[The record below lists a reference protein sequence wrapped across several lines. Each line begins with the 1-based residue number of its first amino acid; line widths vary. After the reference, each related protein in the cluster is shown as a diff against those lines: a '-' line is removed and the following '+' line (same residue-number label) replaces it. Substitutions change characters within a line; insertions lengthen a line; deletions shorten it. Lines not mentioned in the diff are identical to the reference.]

1 MNLLH
6 IILLFF
12 VSMLGT
18 WLIYRRV
25 HQIAVMK
32 NIVDCPDARKL
43 QKEPVPVLGGL
54 SVFFGIIVALMVCQI
69 FFGTSGLLSLLGLMV
84 IMLCVGTVDDIL
96 SLSPT
101 VRFVIEVAIMFAY
114 IFASGASINDFHGL
128 WGIGIL
134 SPYVAVPL
142 TVVAGVGIIN
152 AINMIDGVDGLMS
165 GYGIVIMCV
174 FGIFFSKVGDVNMS
188 LTAFI
193 AAGALIPFFL
203 HNVFGKKSKMFLGDG
218 GSLMIGT
225 IFAVFVVTILRYGSP
240 SSHNVPESFGLVP
253 FTLAVLSVP
262 VFDCLRVMAIRIR
275 DKRSP
280 FSPDK
285 THLHH
290 MFVGLG
296 FSHLG
301 TTICII
307 TLNLLVIFSWWL
319 SYKFGASASIQLL
332 VVILVGLLNTFGLYK
347 AVYHMKIS
355 NSRIYERLS
364 SMGRCTCMEKNPLWQ
379 RFRKMLDKRY

>member
-1 MNLLH
+1 MNIFH
-6 IILLFF
+6 IILLLF
-12 VSMLGT
+12 VSMIGT
-18 WLIYRRV
+18 WLIYRPV
-25 HQIAVMK
+25 HRIAVMK

-54 SVFFGIIVALMVCQI
+54 SVFIGIIVAFVVCQI
-69 FFGTSGLLSLLGLMV
+69 FFGTSGLFSLMGLMT
-84 IMLCVGTVDDIL
+84 IMLCVGTADDIL

-101 VRFVIEVAIMFAY
+101 VRFVIEVAIMLVY

-128 WGIGIL
+128 WGIETL
-134 SPYVAVPL
+134 APCVAVPL

-174 FGIFFSKVGDVNMS
+174 FGSFFYGVGDMNMA

-193 AAGALIPFFL
+193 TSGALLPFFL
-203 HNVFGKKSKMFLGDG
+203 HNVFGRKSKMFLGDG

-225 IFAVFVVTILRYGSP
+225 MFAVFVVTILRAGSP
-240 SSHNVPESFGLVP
+240 SSHNVPAGFGLVP

-262 VFDCLRVMAIRIR
+262 VFDCLRVMAVRIR

-290 MFVGLG
+290 MFVALG

-301 TTICII
+301 TTLCII
-307 TLNLLVIFSWWL
+307 VLDLLVIFAWWV
-319 SYKFGASASIQLL
+319 SYRLSASIGLQLL
-332 VVILVGLLNTFGLYK
+332 VVIFFGLLNTFGLYK
-347 AVYHMKIS
+347 AVYHLKIRK
-355 NSRIYERLS
+355 SRFYDYLS
-364 SMGRCTCMEKNPLWQ
+364 GIGRSTCMENKPVWQ
-379 RFRKMLDKRY
+379 RFRKMLDHKY

>member
-1 MNLLH
+1 MNLFH
-6 IILLFF
+6 IIILFF
-12 VSMLGT
+12 VSLCST
-18 WLIYRRV
+18 WLIYRYV

-54 SVFFGIIVALMVCQI
+54 SVFIGIIVALLVCQI
-69 FFGTSGLLSLLGLMV
+69 FFGTSGLFSLMGLMV

-96 SLSPT
+96 TLSPT
-101 VRFVIEVAIMFAY
+101 ARFLTEVAIMLAY
-114 IFASGASINDFHGL
+114 IFSSGASINDFHGL
-128 WGIGIL
+128 WGIETI
-134 SPYVAVPL
+134 SPYVSVPL
-142 TVVAGVGIIN
+142 TVLAGVGIIN

-165 GYGIVIMCV
+165 GYGIVIMSV
-174 FGIFFSKVGDVNMS
+174 FGIFFYIVKDSNMA

-193 AAGALIPFFL
+193 TAGALIPFFFR
-203 HNVFGKKSKMFLGDG
+203 NVFGKKSKMFLGDG

-225 IFAVFVVTILRYGSP
+225 MFSVFVVTILRSGSP
-240 SSHNVPESFGLVP
+240 SSHNVPEAFGLVP

-275 DKRSP
+275 DKKSP
-280 FSPDK
+280 FSPDR

-290 MFVGLG
+290 MFIGLG

-301 TTICII
+301 TTVSII
-307 TLNLLVIFSWWL
+307 ALNLLVIFSWWV
-319 SYKFGASASIQLL
+319 SYKLGASFGVQLL
-332 VVILVGLLNTFGLYK
+332 VVIVVGLLNTFGLYK

-355 NSRIYERLS
+355 KSRVYDFLLTI
-364 SMGRCTCMEKNPLWQ
+364 GAATCIEDKPIWQ

>member
-1 MNLLH
+1 M
-6 IILLFF
+6 I
-12 VSMLGT
+12 ST

-54 SVFFGIIVALMVCQI
+54 SVFFGIIVAFVVCQF
-69 FFGTSGLLSLLGLMV
+69 FFGTSGLFSLMGLMI
-84 IMLCVGTVDDIL
+84 IMLCVGTLDDIL

-101 VRFVIEVAIMFAY
+101 ARFVIEVAITLAY

-128 WGIGIL
+128 WGIETL
-134 SPYVAVPL
+134 SPYIAVPL
-142 TVVAGVGIIN
+142 TVIAGVGIIN

-165 GYGIVIMCV
+165 GYGIVIMCI
-174 FGIFFSKVGDVNMS
+174 FGAFFYRVDDTNMA

-193 AAGALIPFFL
+193 TSGALLPFFL
-203 HNVFGKKSKMFLGDG
+203 HNVFGNKSKMFLGDG

-225 IFAVFVVTILRYGSP
+225 MFAVFVVTILRSGSP
-240 SSHNVPESFGLVP
+240 SSHNVPAGFGLVP

-301 TTICII
+301 TTLCII
-307 TLNLLVIFSWWL
+307 VLNLLVIFVWWV
-319 SYKFGASASIQLL
+319 SYRLSASFGIQLL
-332 VVILVGLLNTFGLYK
+332 VVIAVGLLNTFGLYK
-347 AVYHMKIS
+347 AVYHMKIRQNRFYS
-355 NSRIYERLS
+355 FLLRI
-364 SMGRCTCMEKNPLWQ
+364 GRRTCMENKPVWQ
-379 RFRKMLDKRY
+379 RFRKMLDQKY

>member
-1 MNLLH
+1 MNIFH
-6 IILLFF
+6 IILLLF
-12 VSMLGT
+12 VSMVGT
-18 WLIYRRV
+18 WLIYRPV
-25 HQIAVMK
+25 HRIAVMK

-54 SVFFGIIVALMVCQI
+54 SVFIGIIVAFVVCQI
-69 FFGTSGLLSLLGLMV
+69 FFGTSGLFSLMGLMT
-84 IMLCVGTVDDIL
+84 IMLCVGTADDIL

-101 VRFVIEVAIMFAY
+101 VRFVIEVAIMLVY

-128 WGIGIL
+128 WGIETL
-134 SPYVAVPL
+134 APCVAVPL

-174 FGIFFSKVGDVNMS
+174 FGSFFYGVGDMNMA

-193 AAGALIPFFL
+193 TSGALLPFFL
-203 HNVFGKKSKMFLGDG
+203 HNVFGRKSKMFLGDG

-225 IFAVFVVTILRYGSP
+225 MFAVFVVTILRAGSP
-240 SSHNVPESFGLVP
+240 SSHNVPAGFGLVP

-262 VFDCLRVMAIRIR
+262 VFDCLRVMAVRIR

-290 MFVGLG
+290 MFVALG

-301 TTICII
+301 TTLCII
-307 TLNLLVIFSWWL
+307 VLDLLVIFAWWV
-319 SYKFGASASIQLL
+319 SYRLSASIGLQLL
-332 VVILVGLLNTFGLYK
+332 VVIFFGLLNTFGLYK
-347 AVYHMKIS
+347 AVYHLKIRK
-355 NSRIYERLS
+355 SRFYVYLS
-364 SMGRCTCMEKNPLWQ
+364 GIGRSTCMENKPVWQ
-379 RFRKMLDKRY
+379 RFRKMLDHKY

>member
-1 MNLLH
+1 MNLFH
-6 IILLFF
+6 IIILFF
-12 VSMLGT
+12 VSLCST
-18 WLIYRRV
+18 WLIYRYV

-54 SVFFGIIVALMVCQI
+54 SVFIGIIVALLVCQI
-69 FFGTSGLLSLLGLMV
+69 FFGTSGLFSLMGLMV

-96 SLSPT
+96 TLSPT
-101 VRFVIEVAIMFAY
+101 ARFVTEVAIMLAY
-114 IFASGASINDFHGL
+114 IFSSGASINDFHGL
-128 WGIGIL
+128 WGIETI
-134 SPYVAVPL
+134 SPYVSVPL
-142 TVVAGVGIIN
+142 TVIAGVGIIN

-165 GYGIVIMCV
+165 GYGIVIMSV
-174 FGIFFSKVGDVNMS
+174 FGIFFYIVKDSNMA

-193 AAGALIPFFL
+193 TAGALIPFFFR
-203 HNVFGKKSKMFLGDG
+203 NVFGKKSRMFLGDG

-225 IFAVFVVTILRYGSP
+225 MFSVFVVTILRSGSP
-240 SSHNVPESFGLVP
+240 SSHNVPEAFGLVP

-275 DKRSP
+275 DKKSP
-280 FSPDK
+280 FSPDR

-290 MFVGLG
+290 MFIGLG

-301 TTICII
+301 TTVCII
-307 TLNLLVIFSWWL
+307 VLNLLVILLWWV
-319 SYKFGASASIQLL
+319 SYRLGASFGVQLL
-332 VVILVGLLNTFGLYK
+332 VVIIVGLLNTFGLYK
-347 AVYHMKIS
+347 AVYHMQIS
-355 NSRIYERLS
+355 KSRVYDFLLTI
-364 SMGRCTCMEKNPLWQ
+364 GAATCIEDKPIWQ

>member
-1 MNLLH
+1 MNVSH
-6 IILLFF
+6 IVLLFF
-12 VSMLGT
+12 VSMIAT

-25 HQIAVMK
+25 HQIAVIK

-54 SVFFGIIVALMVCQI
+54 SVFFGIIVAFVVCQI
-69 FFGTSGLLSLLGLMV
+69 FFGTSGLFSLMGLMV
-84 IMLCVGTVDDIL
+84 IMLCVGTADDIL

-101 VRFVIEVAIMFAY
+101 VRFVIEVAIMLVY

-128 WGIGIL
+128 WGIGAL

-174 FGIFFSKVGDVNMS
+174 FGSFFYWVGDTNMA

-193 AAGALIPFFL
+193 TSGALLPFFL

-225 IFAVFVVTILRYGSP
+225 MFAVFVVTILRVGSP
-240 SSHNVPESFGLVP
+240 ASHNVPAGFGLVP

-262 VFDCLRVMAIRIR
+262 VFDCLRVMAVRIR

-290 MFVGLG
+290 MFIGLG

-301 TTICII
+301 TTFSII
-307 TLNLLVIFSWWL
+307 ILNLLVIFSWWV
-319 SYKFGASASIQLL
+319 SYRLGASAGIQLL
-332 VVILVGLLNTFGLYK
+332 VVFVIGLLNTFGLFK
-347 AVYHMKIS
+347 AVYHMRLRK
-355 NSRIYERLS
+355 SRMYDFLS
-364 SMGRCTCMEKNPLWQ
+364 GIGRATCIENKPVWQ
-379 RFRKMLDKRY
+379 RFRKILDHKY

>member
-1 MNLLH
+1 MNIFH
-6 IILLFF
+6 IILLLF
-12 VSMLGT
+12 VSMIGT
-18 WLIYRRV
+18 WLIYRPV
-25 HQIAVMK
+25 HRIAVMK

-54 SVFFGIIVALMVCQI
+54 SVFIGIIVAFVVCQI
-69 FFGTSGLLSLLGLMV
+69 FFGTSGLFSLMGLMT
-84 IMLCVGTVDDIL
+84 IMLCVGTADDIL

-101 VRFVIEVAIMFAY
+101 VRFVIEVAIMLVY

-128 WGIGIL
+128 WGIETLAPG
-134 SPYVAVPL
+134 VAVPL

-165 GYGIVIMCV
+165 GYGIVIMFV
-174 FGIFFSKVGDVNMS
+174 FGSFFYWVGDTNMA

-193 AAGALIPFFL
+193 TSGALLPFFL
-203 HNVFGKKSKMFLGDG
+203 HNVFGNKSKMFLGDG

-225 IFAVFVVTILRYGSP
+225 MFAVFVVTILRSGSP
-240 SSHNVPESFGLVP
+240 SSHNVPAGFGLVP

-290 MFVGLG
+290 MFIGLG

-301 TTICII
+301 TTLCII
-307 TLNLLVIFSWWL
+307 VLNLLVIFAWWV
-319 SYKFGASASIQLL
+319 SYRLSASFGIQLL
-332 VVILVGLLNTFGLYK
+332 VVIVVGLLNTFGLYK
-347 AVYHMKIS
+347 AVYHMRIRQ
-355 NSRIYERLS
+355 SRFYSFLLD
-364 SMGRCTCMEKNPLWQ
+364 MGRSTCMENKPVWQ
-379 RFRKMLDKRY
+379 RFRKMLDQKY

>member
-12 VSMLGT
+12 VSMFGT

-25 HQIAVMK
+25 HQIAVVK

-54 SVFFGIIVALMVCQI
+54 SVFIGIIIALVVCQI
-69 FFGTSGLLSLLGLMV
+69 FFGTSGLFSLMGLMV

-96 SLSPT
+96 SLAPT
-101 VRFVIEVAIMFAY
+101 TRFVTEIAIMLAY

-128 WGIGIL
+128 WGIETI

-142 TVVAGVGIIN
+142 TVIAGVGIIN

-165 GYGIVIMCV
+165 GYGIVIMSV
-174 FGIFFSKVGDVNMS
+174 FGTFFFMVKDLNMA

-193 AAGALIPFFL
+193 TAGALIPFFL

-225 IFAVFVVTILRYGSP
+225 MFAVFVVTILRSGSP
-240 SSHNVPESFGLVP
+240 SSHNVPEAFGLVP

-290 MFVGLG
+290 MFIGLG

-301 TTICII
+301 TTVCII
-307 TLNLLVIFSWWL
+307 ALNLLVIFSWWV
-319 SYKFGASASIQLL
+319 SYRLGASFGVQLL
-332 VVILVGLLNTFGLYK
+332 VVIVVGLLNTFGLYK

-355 NSRIYERLS
+355 KSRVYDFLLTI
-364 SMGRCTCMEKNPLWQ
+364 GAATCIEDNPIWQ